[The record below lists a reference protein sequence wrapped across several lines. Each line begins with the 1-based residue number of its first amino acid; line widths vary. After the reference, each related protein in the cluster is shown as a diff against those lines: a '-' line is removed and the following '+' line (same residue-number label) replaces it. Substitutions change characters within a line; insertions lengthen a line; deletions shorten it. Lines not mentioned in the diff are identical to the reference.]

1 MRGVGRCVRPPHPWD
16 MARLSLTLEV
26 DVESFQRV
34 VDRQIA
40 ADLQVAM
47 VEGLNVAGEAGV
59 KAVRKGMA
67 TAFDRPNPSTL
78 AGVQMYRATART
90 DGGDPSVLIYIRD
103 QTALFLDNHVE
114 VGVRRAG
121 APFVTIVGSFIHGH
135 PASSSRKFG
144 FSGTASRQLV
154 R

>member
-1 MRGVGRCVRPPHPWD
+1 MRGVWPLRAPPAPLGHG
-16 MARLSLTLEV
+16 RLSLTLEV

-47 VEGLNVAGEAGV
+47 VEGLNVAEEAGV

-67 TAFDRPNPSTL
+67 TAFDRPNPFTL

-103 QTALFLDNHVE
+103 QTALFLDNHVV
-114 VGVRRAG
+114 VGVRRA
-121 APFVTIVGSFIHGH
+121 ALLS
-135 PASSSRKFG
+135 
-144 FSGTASRQLV
+144 
-154 R
+154 